1 MSQRRTRRANKA
13 ARPTA
18 SVSSYWDRTHWPL
31 QCLYFLLPMLVAY
44 QLGAILY
51 APDDMARVPPILAES
66 LLRRFFEVF
75 GVTGVY
81 LPGLCVIAVLLG
93 WHVMKRDPW
102 EPEWRLYVGML
113 VESLLLV
120 VPLLVLGA
128 VIMRGE
134 IDSVLLSLGQA
145 GVEAGGGADGGGRVV
160 DGAAGPGGPGV
171 AGLSTPALMVI
182 SIGAGIFE
190 ELLFRLVAIAL
201 LHGLLVDV
209 LQLPDRWGMVAA
221 VVCSSLAFAFYHFGE
236 NDPLVWAHF
245 ALYCLAGVYLAVVY
259 IVRGFGIVVAVHA
272 IYDVIVFL

>member
-1 MSQRRTRRANKA
+1 MSQRRTRRANTA

-31 QCLYFLLPMLVAY
+31 QCLYFLLPMLAAY

-134 IDSVLLSLGQA
+134 SVLAEVVQQ
-145 GVEAGGGADGGGRVV
+145 GGGVVV
-160 DGAAGPGGPGV
+160 DGAAGPGGTGV
-171 AGLSTPALMVI
+171 AGLSTQALMVI

-190 ELLFRLVAIAL
+190 ELLFRLIAIAL

-209 LQLPDRWGMVAA
+209 LQLPDRWGMVVA

-236 NDPLVWAHF
+236 NDPLVWARF
-245 ALYCLAGVYLAVVY
+245 ALYCLAGLYLAVVY